1 MQSETLIATDR
12 SFLLKAGLIAI
23 TLLSP
28 LLIYFGTVQSMI
40 AIWDRSDTF
49 THQYCI
55 LPISLWLI
63 WRRRETLARMT
74 PQPWWP
80 ALIALLGCGAAWLLG
95 TLAGV
100 QGVSQY
106 ALVAT
111 VILAALTLLGR
122 RISWAIAFPLLFLL
136 AAVPFGE
143 IFINPLINFT
153 ADFTVTALRATGI
166 PVLREGNSF
175 VIPSGR
181 WSVIEACS
189 GVRYLIASVTL
200 GLLYA
205 YLTYKSRW
213 RQLAF
218 VVAAIIVPIVA
229 NGLRAYM
236 IVMIGHLSGMTLA
249 VGVDHLIYG
258 WLFFGLVMFLM
269 FWIGGFWH
277 EGKTANKMLSGL
289 QAAPTSTS
297 ATSSDAPVSI
307 ARLGACAI
315 CIVAAI
321 CVWPLYA
328 GYIER
333 ASINP
338 AAPDLNLGPNLN
350 SALNLPR
357 TDWQDS
363 PAFTT
368 WKPAFTPADA
378 ELSRYFR
385 QGAQN
390 VGLSIYFYRNQNA
403 DSKLISSANRILP
416 EKNSAFN
423 QVNSAVR
430 AELLG
435 NRRFAVQEEIIQ
447 NFQHP
452 ENPLLIWH
460 CYWVDGRFVA
470 NDYLGKILLTKEM
483 LSMRGDD
490 GAALVVFASYADHPD
505 QARQALRSF
514 LNGNLPV
521 LETML
526 AKTRKE

>member
-1 MQSETLIATDR
+1 MQSETLVATDHA
-12 SFLLKAGLIAI
+12 FLLKAGLIVV

-40 AIWDRSDTF
+40 AIWNRSDTF

-55 LPISLWLI
+55 LPICLWLI
-63 WRRRETLARMT
+63 WRRRETLTRMT

-80 ALIALLGCGAAWLLG
+80 ALIALLGCGTAWLLG

-106 ALVAT
+106 AVVAT
-111 VILAALTLLGR
+111 IILATLTLLGR

-218 VVAAIIVPIVA
+218 VIAAIIVPIIA

-277 EGKTANKMLSGL
+277 EGKSANKMLAGS

-297 ATSSDAPVSI
+297 TSASRSNQAPVSI
-307 ARLGACAI
+307 AQLGACAI

-328 GYIER
+328 SYIER
-333 ASINP
+333 TGVNP
-338 AAPDLNLGPNLN
+338 VPLDLNLN
-350 SALNLPR
+350 STLTLRRIN
-357 TDWQDS
+357 WQDG

-368 WKPAFTPADA
+368 WKPAFTPANAELLRYYRQDA
-378 ELSRYFR
+378 ET
-385 QGAQN
+385 

-423 QVNSAVR
+423 QVNSTVR
-430 AELLG
+430 AEMLG

-490 GAALVVFASYADHPD
+490 GAALVVFAPYADHPD

-514 LNGNLPV
+514 LNGNLPT
-521 LETML
+521 LEAML
-526 AKTRKE
+526 ARNRKE